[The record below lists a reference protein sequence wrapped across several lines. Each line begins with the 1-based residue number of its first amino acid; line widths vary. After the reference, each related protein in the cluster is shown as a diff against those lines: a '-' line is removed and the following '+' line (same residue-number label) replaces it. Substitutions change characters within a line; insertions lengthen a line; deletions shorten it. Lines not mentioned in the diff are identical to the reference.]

1 MKNFIWFVLGVGVG
15 LVISREASKTRQGT
29 QFFNDL
35 DTKAR
40 EFGEAISEGYRKREA
55 ELRDAIGGA
64 VEVEVA
70 ADAADAVD
78 DTGHAIGNP
87 ARP

>member
-15 LVISREASKTRQGT
+15 LVISREASKTSQGT

-40 EFGEAISEGYRKREA
+40 EFGEAISEGYR
-55 ELRDAIGGA
+55 LRDAIGGA